1 MCGLCGVLGI
11 THWTELSAHRGSFT
25 PRSAQTVR
33 AERQERVRLVNALLA
48 PFRIRVADWAASSYL
63 VKSATGRNE
72 IVDDI
77 QAVWSAVERLRGA
90 PLDPLD
96 GEYLAALDRSGTEK

>member
-1 MCGLCGVLGI
+1 MRTV
-11 THWTELSAHRGSFT
+11 RD
-25 PRSAQTVR
+25 PRDHPLDRTLRASRFLYDGFRTVR

-48 PFRIRVADWAASSYL
+48 PVRIRVSDWAASSYL
-63 VKSATGRNE
+63 VTSATGRSE

-77 QAVWSAVERLRGA
+77 QAVWTAVERLRGA

-96 GEYLAALDRSGTEK
+96 ENYLRALGAEGRVS

>member
-1 MCGLCGVLGI
+1 MCGLCGILGI

-25 PRSAQTVR
+25 SDGFRTVR

-48 PFRIRVADWAASSYL
+48 PVRIRVSDWTASSYL
-63 VKSATGRNE
+63 VTSATGRSE

-77 QAVWSAVERLRGA
+77 QAVWTAVERLRGA

-96 GEYLAALDRSGTEK
+96 ENYLRALGAEGRVS